1 MITGVGTD
9 ILPVSRMERA
19 AARESFCRRVFTE
32 EERRQAE
39 GRAPFLAGC
48 FAVKEAVVKCFGTGF
63 AGVEP
68 VEVEALRDS
77 RGRPYVR
84 LYGGALKRYR
94 ELGGTGIQVSISDAG
109 DYVVAFAVME
119 GTVPAGDAPGVEGEG
134 PAGSVSDA
142 GGGRPAGSAA
152 GAETKGPAG
161 DAPRT
166 ADGKKGGGRA

>member
-1 MITGVGTD
+1 M
-9 ILPVSRMERA
+9 
-19 AARESFCRRVFTE
+19 
-32 EERRQAE
+32 
-39 GRAPFLAGC
+39 
-48 FAVKEAVVKCFGTGF
+48 KCFGTGF

-134 PAGSVSDA
+134 PAGDA
-142 GGGRPAGSAA
+142 PGVEG
-152 GAETKGPAG
+152 EGPAG
-161 DAPRT
+161 DAPGA
-166 ADGKKGGGRA
+166 ADGKEGGGRA